1 MGERRMA
8 LFANK
13 EAVGLDIG
21 HGAVKAVRLGL
32 RDKELTIGQMA
43 LLDIQQEGLLDE
55 EELNRALLAWLEEN
69 GLRHRPFTV
78 GIPQYLATT
87 QVSDFPPGVK
97 GEELRGMVSFETMQL
112 AGLSDDAFS
121 SDFHVMTPKFGRQNP
136 VLIGVCRQ
144 SVIDERLRSLSRE
157 GLNVVDLGMNG
168 LAVASTFYYLHP
180 EALEDDRPSLILD
193 MGDENATLL
202 VVAGGHVLFVGSLLF
217 GASRYTEALA
227 THLHCSDDQADR
239 RKRDLVLDPN
249 DQEHPFFAVTS
260 QLESEMRNAIEHWR
274 AGEKEEI
281 SHLLF
286 GNIWLTGGGAE
297 LGGLPDALARF
308 FGCEVAVFGPADPA
322 SGAVVPGMTTAF
334 GLALQTM
341 GAAEIRVCLAPES
354 LRWTQRRKRLFPY
367 LLAAEVLFALLLGA
381 MLLRY
386 HFRLKQEAY
395 LLEKEVTE
403 LQRCKT
409 LIPQLQKQMSSM
421 DHYERMLIPFVEKGN
436 RAQRFLAT
444 INELEQARGKDSFFI
459 YLADRLSYDE
469 QRPKPSATGQPDRG
483 RQPPAPSPGGM
494 FSSISSIAEART
506 SKDASV
512 ADAILVDRIEQVN
525 RMVVAGYVPYQVEGR
540 YTPLLQLADKLN
552 QGGIFK
558 GVDFVPEADRQE
570 IEEQIFNV
578 WDRFW
583 HEKPFKG
590 RFTQFMFDL
599 PFAKQDVNMA
609 ALAPTEPSKKGGKK

>member
-1 MGERRMA
+1 MA

-32 RDKELTIGQMA
+32 RDKQLAIEQTV

-55 EELNRALLAWLEEN
+55 QELTRALLAWLEEN
-69 GLRHRPFTV
+69 GLRHRPLTV

-144 SVIDERLRSLSRE
+144 SVIDDRLRSLTRE

-168 LAVASTFYYLHP
+168 LAVASTFYHLHP
-180 EALEDDRPSLILD
+180 EALQDDRPSLLLD
-193 MGDENATLL
+193 LGDENSTLL

-217 GASRYTEALA
+217 GTSRYTEALA

-239 RKRDLVLDPN
+239 RKRDLVLDP
-249 DQEHPFFAVTS
+249 DDREHPFTAVTA

-274 AGEKEEI
+274 AGEKEEL
-281 SHLLF
+281 SHLLL
-286 GNIWLTGGGAE
+286 GKIWLTGGGAG
-297 LGGLPDALARF
+297 LAGLPDAIARF

-322 SGAVVPGMTTAF
+322 SGAVSPGMTTAF

-341 GAAEIRVCLAPES
+341 GTAEIRVCLAPES

-367 LLAAEVLFALLLGA
+367 LLAAEIIFALLLGA
-381 MLLRY
+381 SLFRY
-386 HFRLKQEAY
+386 HLGLNRDARSLSD
-395 LLEKEVTE
+395 EVTQLSE
-403 LQRCKT
+403 CKS
-409 LIPQLQKQMSSM
+409 LIPQLQKQMATM

-436 RAQRFLAT
+436 RGQRFLTT
-444 INELEQARGKDSFFI
+444 IGELERARSEGDFFV
-459 YLADRLSYDE
+459 YLADWLTFE
-469 QRPKPSATGQPDRG
+469 ELRPKTSDASSARNRPAPAAPSA
-483 RQPPAPSPGGM
+483 SL
-494 FSSISSIAEART
+494 F
-506 SKDASV
+506 ASV
-512 ADAILVDRIEQVN
+512 GTIAAARNSTDPSVANATLVGDVERLD
-525 RMVVAGYVPYQVEGR
+525 RMVVAGHIPYQVEGR
-540 YTPLLQLADKLN
+540 LTALLQLVDNLKKGGVFTRVDDLPEPQR
-552 QGGIFK
+552 QGMGDQ
-558 GVDFVPEADRQE
+558 V
-570 IEEQIFNV
+570 FNI
-578 WDRFW
+578 WERFW
-583 HEKPFKG
+583 RDKPFKG
-590 RFTQFMFDL
+590 RFTQFMIVL
-599 PFAKQDVNMA
+599 PFARLDVNTA
-609 ALAPTEPSKKGGKK
+609 ALAATDTSKKGSKK